1 MGLIVP
7 VGLGFLVSFVAT
19 LLPGLLN
26 MTAAKISLRE
36 GRANARFFSFGAA
49 LILFVQAYIAV
60 TFAKLINRSPDILL
74 NIQEAGVCI
83 FGILTVYFLFFAK
96 TKKKEDDDESER
108 LSKRRSKTGNFFLG
122 ALISA
127 LNFFAIP
134 YYVFLGVSF
143 SASKVF
149 EFTNLPIFLFVLGAS
164 LGAYTVFYIY
174 IAFFRRFEHKTDFLM
189 RNVNYLIGTIT
200 GVIAII
206 TLIKMLRN

>member
-1 MGLIVP
+1 MNLIIP
-7 VGLGFLVSFVAT
+7 VVLGFFASFVAT

-36 GRANARFFSFGAA
+36 GRKNAICFGLGAA

-60 TFAKLINRSPDILL
+60 AFAKLINRSPDILF

-83 FGILTVYFLFFAK
+83 FGILTIYFFFIAK
-96 TKKKEDDDESER
+96 AKKKENKKA
-108 LSKRRSKTGNFFLG
+108 SKALAKTRSKTGNFFLG

-134 YYVFLGVSF
+134 YYVFLGISF
-143 SASKVF
+143 SASKAF
-149 EFTNLPIFLFVLGAS
+149 EFTNLYIFIFVLGAA

-174 IAFFRRFEHKTDFLM
+174 IVFFKKFEHKTDFLM
-189 RNVNYLIGTIT
+189 RNVNYFIGTIT
-200 GVIAII
+200 GLIAIV
-206 TLIKMLRN
+206 TLIKMFRD